1 MMSPNRDPPTPKKRE
16 SRAGTRKVTSLSA
29 EQLERKRANDREAQR
44 TIRQRTKE
52 HIESLEHQ
60 VAELTAKYQ
69 RYDDVVRQNSA
80 LQDEIK
86 RLRHE
91 LAMMGGARQA
101 YPDHCM
107 LCPGCIG
114 SYTGRRE
121 EERERER
128 EGETEANIQQLRTIV
143 RQDRHYPP
151 NSQARWDY
159 TLHLEPRQFYQ
170 RPVKCRS
177 RLTGNT
183 TARRPARPRSAN
195 RPKPT
200 IPTEWTRTCLTTSC
214 KPQPQP
220 RPQHL
225 PSRRNHRRCRAS
237 ARPPPPPPPVGCPT
251 PRPQRPTRSTTRP
264 VTRIPPA
271 TRQPATQALPPLIST
286 SIRIM
291 RAMRRSPPWRIMRLR
306 GPSRTH
312 CLLRPIRDPASILFF
327 LRRSITSIRPLL
339 DRRQIRPS
347 IVIHGIISR
356 SGLRPLSCL
365 LSC

>member
-1 MMSPNRDPPTPKKRE
+1 MSPNRDPPTPKKRE

-121 EERERER
+121 RER
-128 EGETEANIQQLRTIV
+128 EGN
-143 RQDRHYPP
+143 
-151 NSQARWDY
+151 
-159 TLHLEPRQFYQ
+159 
-170 RPVKCRS
+170 RS
-177 RLTGNT
+177 
-183 TARRPARPRSAN
+183 
-195 RPKPT
+195 
-200 IPTEWTRTCLTTSC
+200 
-214 KPQPQP
+214 
-220 RPQHL
+220 
-225 PSRRNHRRCRAS
+225 
-237 ARPPPPPPPVGCPT
+237 
-251 PRPQRPTRSTTRP
+251 
-264 VTRIPPA
+264 
-271 TRQPATQALPPLIST
+271 
-286 SIRIM
+286 
-291 RAMRRSPPWRIMRLR
+291 
-306 GPSRTH
+306 
-312 CLLRPIRDPASILFF
+312 
-327 LRRSITSIRPLL
+327 
-339 DRRQIRPS
+339 
-347 IVIHGIISR
+347 
-356 SGLRPLSCL
+356 
-365 LSC
+365 